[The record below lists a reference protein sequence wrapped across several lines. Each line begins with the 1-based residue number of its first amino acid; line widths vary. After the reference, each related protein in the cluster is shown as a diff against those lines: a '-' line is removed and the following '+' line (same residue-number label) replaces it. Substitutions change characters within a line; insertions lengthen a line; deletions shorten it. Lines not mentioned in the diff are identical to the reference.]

1 MARENFDLIPF
12 PAEFSGDGNLDDN
25 LKVHCTKGDD
35 GAPRRLAARELIAVV
50 TGKNVND
57 AGKVWRTLDPE
68 VMAGLEQH
76 VSLFR
81 FDVGRGSRMQP
92 VLTLQGAF
100 KLFMA
105 LPGKRAKLFRAGVA
119 RVLLG
124 YFAGDEALVAEV
136 RNNKE
141 NTDLINELAREEL
154 REVQAAEGGA
164 VPPAPA
170 AEEEGAAEVPAGP
183 AAGGVV
189 DELKQR
195 ELAVALGKQELA
207 LQRAQLRARLEEQ
220 KKLAEAEVAR
230 KAMIADA
237 ERANK
242 EKDTAAEVAAMKKL
256 AITQRDNDDLASTH
270 KRRRLDEEALTGR
283 RNMDAEIALV
293 RTKGEAE
300 AAALRT
306 KGEAEAAALRTKA
319 DAEAA
324 ALRIKAA
331 AEFDAQR
338 ANMAVA
344 VLDLTTALRGAG
356 QPPETIT
363 AAVAA
368 LIVRLGMGQQQQAAP
383 QPAPQA
389 PQPVPPPAAAPA
401 APQRPSARYFTVFEF
416 MQRPTMVGVLSKIRG
431 RAARDVFYQKMGRR
445 LTAECAKKFFAV
457 VKEVYVPSEGRNVN
471 VYDPV
476 AEDLA
481 REVAVALLREIY
493 GGEQQRNIVQ
503 MFASQPAP

>member
-1 MARENFDLIPF
+1 M
-12 PAEFSGDGNLDDN
+12 
-25 LKVHCTKGDD
+25 
-35 GAPRRLAARELIAVV
+35 
-50 TGKNVND
+50 
-57 AGKVWRTLDPE
+57 
-68 VMAGLEQH
+68 
-76 VSLFR
+76 
-81 FDVGRGSRMQP
+81 
-92 VLTLQGAF
+92 
-100 KLFMA
+100 
-105 LPGKRAKLFRAGVA
+105 
-119 RVLLG
+119 
-124 YFAGDEALVAEV
+124 
-136 RNNKE
+136 
-141 NTDLINELAREEL
+141 
-154 REVQAAEGGA
+154 
-164 VPPAPA
+164 
-170 AEEEGAAEVPAGP
+170 
-183 AAGGVV
+183 

-256 AITQRDNDDLASTH
+256 AITQQDNEDRASTH

-368 LIVRLGMGQQQQAAP
+368 LIVRLGAAQQQQAAP
-383 QPAPQA
+383 QPVPQA
-389 PQPVPPPAAAPA
+389 PQPVPPPA

-431 RAARDVFYQKMGRR
+431 GAARDAFYQKMGRR

>member
-1 MARENFDLIPF
+1 MSEANHDLIQF
-12 PAEFSGDGNLDDN
+12 AAEIIGSGDVGG
-25 LKVHCTKGDD
+25 VRVTKELNN
-35 GAPRRLAARELIAVV
+35 APRRLAVRDVIRVV
-50 TGKNVND
+50 TGKNNDD
-57 AGKVWRTLDPE
+57 AGKVWRTLGPE
-68 VMAGLEQH
+68 IMAELTPYLSE
-76 VSLFR
+76 FK
-81 FDVGRGSRMQP
+81 FAMGRGTKMQP
-92 VLTLQGAF
+92 VLTLQGCF
-100 KLFMA
+100 NLLMV
-105 LPGKRAKLFRAGVA
+105 LPGQRAKLFRAQVA

-124 YFAGDEALVAEV
+124 YFAGDEALVTEV
-136 RNNKE
+136 RANAR
-141 NTDLINELAREEL
+141 NTGLLHELAREEL

-164 VPPAPA
+164 APAP
-170 AEEEGAAEVPAGP
+170 EEEGAAEVPAGP

-293 RTKGEAE
+293 RA
-300 AAALRT
+300 

-324 ALRIKAA
+324 ALRTKAA

-363 AAVAA
+363 TAVAA
-368 LIVRLGMGQQQQAAP
+368 LIARLGAAPQQAAP
-383 QPAPQA
+383 QPVPQA
-389 PQPVPPPAAAPA
+389 PQPVPPPA

-457 VKEVYVPSEGRNVN
+457 VKEVYVPGEGRNVN
-471 VYDPV
+471 VYDPG

-481 REVAVALLREIY
+481 REVALALLREIY